1 MQDVE
6 THFLKWMNYLFK
18 DYSINSFLEV
28 ADNSIVWMK
37 FAEVM
42 RLKTIAFEAEFFNK
56 KSIENYVLM
65 LTEIWD

>member
-1 MQDVE
+1 
-6 THFLKWMNYLFK
+6 MNYLFK

-37 FAEVM
+37 LAEVM

-56 KSIENYVLM
+56 KSIENYVVM